1 MSTTCVV
8 PDCPE
13 ELLDPS
19 KQFIK
24 SPKGTRKCLSPLSS
38 PTNSTESTSPRVISN
53 VRTSFWN
60 SNRKVDDI
68 SKAIRP
74 SPPKN
79 DGKYKKNNKHYKSPK
94 VSMIVDNGSNEVGKA
109 TQRNDTSESASAKKN
124 KRKNKRQR
132 RSSIVHLGSVSGHH
146 DDHHRVHELH
156 TQITRL
162 IEENKIDE
170 HPESSKGSAVTETKN
185 HQFKK
190 DTISLSNNDAFDIL
204 HALNEFKAMLT
215 IGSFNVHDPDHVEA
229 QTVSHI
235 VGEYSHAKKKF
246 HVKDTWKRALN
257 RISIAKK
264 KEMLG
269 VNLQDTIFQA
279 LGNLHQHVR
288 SIYLIKKQ
296 TFLEVI
302 NLTSIFSIIN
312 KYNCKT

>member
-1 MSTTCVV
+1 MPTICVV
-8 PDCPE
+8 PDRPE
-13 ELLDPS
+13 ELLDPT

-24 SPKGTRKCLSPLSS
+24 SPKGSRKSLSPLSS
-38 PTNSTESTSPRVISN
+38 PTNSTESTPNRFVSS

-60 SNRKVDDI
+60 SNRKIDDI
-68 SKAIRP
+68 SKATKP
-74 SPPKN
+74 SPPKKSRKDN
-79 DGKYKKNNKHYKSPK
+79 KNYQSPK
-94 VSMIVDNGSNEVGKA
+94 VSMLVDNGSNDPGKA
-109 TQRNDTSESASAKKN
+109 TRRDDTSESAPTKKN
-124 KRKNKRQR
+124 RRKNKRQR

-156 TQITRL
+156 TQITGL
-162 IEENKIDE
+162 IEENKINE
-170 HPESSKGSAVTETKN
+170 HPESNNDLAVTETKN
-185 HQFKK
+185 HRYKK
-190 DTISLSNNDAFDIL
+190 ETILLSNDDALDIL

-264 KEMLG
+264 REMLG

-288 SIYLIKKQ
+288 SI
-296 TFLEVI
+296 
-302 NLTSIFSIIN
+302 
-312 KYNCKT
+312 